1 MDLLLSAFEKKL
13 LFRINYVL
21 LNITKSLQ
29 RSSIRIVVPNYPC
42 KGLKK
47 DTYYPVKWNEA
58 RKQECQYSSPVCL
71 LSLLQVRVF
80 Q

>member
-1 MDLLLSAFEKKL
+1 M
-13 LFRINYVL
+13 NYVL
-21 LNITKSLQ
+21 LDITKSLQ
-29 RSSIRIVVPNYPC
+29 KSSIRIVVPNYPC

-58 RKQECQYSSPVCL
+58 RKQECQYSPVCL

-80 Q
+80 